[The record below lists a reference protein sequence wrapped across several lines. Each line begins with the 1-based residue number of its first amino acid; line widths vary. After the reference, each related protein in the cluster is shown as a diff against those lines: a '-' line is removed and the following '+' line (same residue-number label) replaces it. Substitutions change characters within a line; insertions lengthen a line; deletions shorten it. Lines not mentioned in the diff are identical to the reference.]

1 MDNNNR
7 LRIIGGGATIEEREQ
22 RYYHSLYEI
31 AATVNSAGTPES
43 VLRSIVESVA
53 KALEAK
59 GCSLMLLTPDRK
71 LLLHTAAYGLSDRYV
86 RKGPVSADRSIAEAL
101 EGRAVAVL
109 NATEDDR
116 IQYQKQARDEG
127 IASILSVP
135 VMLREEVVGV
145 MRVYTAEPRHFTDV
159 DTYFVGA
166 VANLGAIA
174 LENARLYDSVKKD
187 HEALRLDL
195 AEWRAALGYEWIAG
209 EPVLPQQE

>member
-1 MDNNNR
+1 M
-7 LRIIGGGATIEEREQ
+7 EEREQ

-31 AATVNSAGTPES
+31 AAAVNSAATSET
-43 VLRSIVESVA
+43 VLRSIVESLA

-71 LLLHTAAYGLSDRYV
+71 LLLHTAACGLSDWYI
-86 RKGPVSADRSIAEAL
+86 RKGPVSADKSIAEAL
-101 EGRAVAVL
+101 EGKPVSVF
-109 NATEDDR
+109 NAIEDDR
-116 IQYQKQARDEG
+116 IQYRTQAKEEG
-127 IASILSVP
+127 IASMLSVP

-145 MRVYTAEPRHFTDV
+145 IRVYTAEPRHFTDA

-174 LENARLYDSVKKD
+174 LENARLHDSAKKD
-187 HEALRLDL
+187 YEALRLDL

-209 EPVLPQQE
+209 ESVLPPQE